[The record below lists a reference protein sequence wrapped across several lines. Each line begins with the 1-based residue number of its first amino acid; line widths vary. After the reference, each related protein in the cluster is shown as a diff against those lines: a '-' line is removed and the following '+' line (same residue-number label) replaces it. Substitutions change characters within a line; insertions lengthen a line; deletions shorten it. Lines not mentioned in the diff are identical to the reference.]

1 MHEFLLTGDRG
12 FESSSL
18 QQRICEPS
26 VPQRQRPSVD
36 GRRSGPSWSTWS
48 RGFRPRQVMPGPDFD
63 GASRD
68 DVLWR
73 LFTVGSSCTRCSGS
87 AYRPTGWLTST
98 RGTGRP
104 KYRPIDDHQM
114 IRGDLVTTSLRFMTW
129 GCVTLLAVLSLL
141 HTQDMV
147 RTSLPGQLERFIAYA
162 GSAAIA
168 MVGYGLSRAV
178 CGSLAA
184 FGSMLAFSK
193 TSRTFRPA
201 GIRLWRISRRRHSE
215 HCMAGWPLWRFLAL
229 RRPLI
234 SAALPRLTSASAVRF
249 IRPSLEDSLKL
260 REAIGQSAGTARFAS
275 VRKAGRRRVHRDDHP
290 PDLCPS
296 NQSILVAAPAH
307 QIGILRGLEFGV
319 APVTVHHQL
328 SSTQDIHIRDH
339 HATLRRSQTY
349 LTFG

>member
-1 MHEFLLTGDRG
+1 
-12 FESSSL
+12 
-18 QQRICEPS
+18 
-26 VPQRQRPSVD
+26 
-36 GRRSGPSWSTWS
+36 
-48 RGFRPRQVMPGPDFD
+48 MPGPDFD

-73 LFTVGSSCTRCSGS
+73 LFTVGSSCTRCSVS

-184 FGSMLAFSK
+184 FGSTLAFSK

-215 HCMAGWPLWRFLAL
+215 RYAAGWPLPSSGV
-229 RRPLI
+229 PL
-234 SAALPRLTSASAVRF
+234 
-249 IRPSLEDSLKL
+249 
-260 REAIGQSAGTARFAS
+260 
-275 VRKAGRRRVHRDDHP
+275 HY
-290 PDLCPS
+290 
-296 NQSILVAAPAH
+296 AAPLAVKPPPIDFSRLYMAH
-307 QIGILRGLEFGV
+307 VSVSDPFYSPIARG
-319 APVTVHHQL
+319 
-328 SSTQDIHIRDH
+328 
-339 HATLRRSQTY
+339 
-349 LTFG
+349 